1 MLALLLTLTGC
12 FQSRDTLAAPA
23 VTIVHTVRQEGELE
37 PCG

>member
-1 MLALLLTLTGC
+1 MLPLLFTLTGC
-12 FQSRDTLAAPA
+12 FQGWDPLAAPA

>member
-1 MLALLLTLTGC
+1 MLALLFALTGC
-12 FQSRDTLAAPA
+12 FRGGDTLAAPA

>member
-1 MLALLLTLTGC
+1 MLALLFMLTGC
-12 FQSRDTLAAPA
+12 FRASDMLAAPA

>member
-1 MLALLLTLTGC
+1 MLALLFTLTGC
-12 FQSRDTLAAPA
+12 FQAWDTLGSPA